1 MSPTRSGLVNEQG
14 RRDDGTGP
22 ADVAE
27 LLLDNHEDAVLRA
40 LARVLARRGERR
52 DADDRAAGRRR

>member
-1 MSPTRSGLVNEQG
+1 MSGARPGRLDEQG

-27 LLLDNHEDAVLRA
+27 LLLARHEDAVLQA
-40 LARVLARRGERR
+40 LARVIARRSERR